1 MSTQYTIADLRTRL
15 FEAIDGVKAG
25 TVSIDQA
32 RTIGELSQVVVN
44 TAKVEID
51 FARQAE
57 RKTVPFLTQAQAQQ
71 AGTEHPRPG
80 LTRKPGEGNGILSIT
95 QHALQG

>member
-44 TAKVEID
+44 TAKVEIE
-51 FARQAE
+51 FARNAE
-57 RKTVPFLTQAQAQQ
+57 RKNVQFVTGEMVAEL
-71 AGTEHPRPG
+71 RPG
-80 LTRKPGEGNGILSIT
+80 LTHQQPAAGQNNGIRSIT
-95 QHALQG
+95 QHVLAG

>member
-15 FEAIDGVKAG
+15 FEAIDGVKSG

-44 TAKVEID
+44 TAKVEIE
-51 FARQAE
+51 FARNAE
-57 RKTVPFLTQAQAQQ
+57 RKNVQFVTGEVVS
-71 AGTEHPRPG
+71 EIRPG
-80 LTRKPGEGNGILSIT
+80 LTQVAAGQNNGIRSIT
-95 QHALQG
+95 QHVLAG